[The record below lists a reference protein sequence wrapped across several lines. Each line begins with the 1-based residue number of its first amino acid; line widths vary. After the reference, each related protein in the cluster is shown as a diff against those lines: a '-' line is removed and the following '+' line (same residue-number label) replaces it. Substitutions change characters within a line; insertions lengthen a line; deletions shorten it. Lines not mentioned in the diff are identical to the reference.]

1 MFMMGNGKIVRRM
14 EKVMLKAILGILY
27 YAKGGSYSGEWKNG
41 KKVSKIIQL

>member
-1 MFMMGNGKIVRRM
+1 MMGNGKTVKKM
-14 EKVMLKAILGILY
+14 EKVVLKTMLGILY